1 MASSGITPG
10 NMKILAQNVNMLH
23 KMVNDLEEGVFSTS
37 MIYDIQKNMET
48 LNALLQTN
56 EPEILEKVL
65 IKIFERNHP
74 KQNES
79 IEEYVNYLIKEYVNY
94 LIRNGNAQVSY
105 DSEPSYLLV
114 ELFNGL
120 QIVKSGLRSRF

>member
-10 NMKILAQNVNMLH
+10 NMKIPAQNVNMLH